1 MATAWWLCGIKSHSP
16 FDPEEESLVFR
27 EISDPYTEARSGSEA
42 SSENILAQAWW
53 HLLLHNSTKI
63 LLFQCDDACY
73 GFTWDVNLFTYIWFI
88 VRCLPLYVY
97 SSEFEWKQLKR
108 CFKMLFW
115 ILFPKR
121 SPLFLK
127 SYRQRRQF
135 ISSVPIISFEQ
146 LCKWQFYSIYAYLHN
161 LYHYAIC
168 KWQKL
173 THKWSKNFN
182 YIFMQITEIIWDL
195 TGIQI

>member
-1 MATAWWLCGIKSHSP
+1 M
-16 FDPEEESLVFR
+16 
-27 EISDPYTEARSGSEA
+27 
-42 SSENILAQAWW
+42 AQAWW
-53 HLLLHNSTKI
+53 HLLLHNKTKM
-63 LLFQCDDACY
+63 LLFQSDDACY
-73 GFTWDVNLFTYIWFI
+73 GSTWAVNLFTYIWFT

-97 SSEFEWKQLKR
+97 SSEFEWKQLKC

-115 ILFPKR
+115 TFFPKR

-127 SYRQRRQF
+127 SYRQLRQF

-146 LCKWQFYSIYAYLHN
+146 LCKWQFYSIYAHLHN
-161 LYHYAIC
+161 LCHYAIC
-168 KWQKL
+168 KWRKL
-173 THKWSKNFN
+173 TYKWSKNFN